1 MDFQI
6 IGGNP
11 SAKIYIDNRREC
23 GGVLFF
29 DVNMQMESAAVPER
43 FSVLFSMPDVEVY
56 SVWSPSMHA
65 DRHIGPNWRK
75 RTTNARLASWMPLQS
90 LISASGRNRMTVS
103 ISDAKTPTAVRS
115 GECEE
120 DANVQ
125 WEIRFFTIPVAPIK
139 EYRATLRIDTRDIP
153 YYDAIRDA
161 ATWWETDCGYTPAY
175 VPEHAKLPMNSL
187 WYSYHQALDVEDIVE
202 ECRISKTMGMETV
215 IVDDGWQTD
224 DNTRGYR
231 FCGDWEVAQAKIPD
245 MKNFVDRVHE
255 VGMKIMLWFS
265 VPFMGTEAKSF
276 ERFRDMLL
284 DGTGDNK
291 SYFSLDPRYREV
303 REYLVGIY
311 ERAVREWG
319 FDGLKLDFIDSF
331 ELKGRSLEPDAR
343 RDYHSLEDAVD
354 ALMTEITA
362 ALRRIN
368 PEVMI
373 EFRQS
378 YVGPAIRKYGNILRV
393 GDCPNDAI
401 RNRVEIIDLRLTS
414 GDTAVHSDMLM
425 WHRDDSVESAA
436 SQLIST
442 LYGVPQVSVK
452 LKELTEDHRKML
464 EFYLAFWCENRDTL
478 IGGRLLAANPES
490 LYSIVLAERD
500 GQAIFTAYTDTVVD
514 CADYSEVIAINASRH
529 RALILKHADGR
540 AYKVLDCMG
549 NLLAEGR
556 VTGALC
562 EVGVAPCGMVCV
574 EWADSELSS
583 K

>member
-11 SAKIYIDNRREC
+11 GAKIYIDNRREL

-29 DVNMQMESAAVPER
+29 DVNMQLESEAVPER
-43 FSVLFSMPDVEVY
+43 FSVLFSIPDIEVY
-56 SVWSPSMHA
+56 SVWSPSIKEE
-65 DRHIGPNWRK
+65 RHIGPNWRK
-75 RTTNARLASWMPLQS
+75 RTTNARLASWMPMQT
-90 LISASGRNRMTVS
+90 LISASGRNRMTVT
-103 ISDAKTPTAVRS
+103 ISDAKTPTAIRS

-125 WEIRFFTIPVAPIK
+125 WEIRFFTVPVAPIK

-187 WYSYHQALDVEDIVE
+187 WYSYHQALDVDEIVE
-202 ECRISKTMGMETV
+202 ECRISKAMGMETV

-231 FCGDWEVAQAKIPD
+231 FCGDWEVAQSKVPD
-245 MKNFVDRVHE
+245 MKELVGRVHE
-255 VGMKIMLWFS
+255 VGMKIMIWFS
-265 VPFMGTEAKSF
+265 VPFVGTEAKSF
-276 ERFRDMLL
+276 DQFRNMLL
-284 DGTGDNK
+284 DGTGDGK

-311 ERAVREWG
+311 ERAVGEWG
-319 FDGLKLDFIDSF
+319 VDGLKLDFIDSF
-331 ELKGRSLEPDAR
+331 ELKGRSLEPDAM
-343 RDYHSLEDAVD
+343 RDYQSLEDAVD
-354 ALMTEITA
+354 VLMTEVTE

-368 PEVMI
+368 PEVLI

-393 GDCPNDAI
+393 FDCPNDAI
-401 RNRVEIIDLRLTS
+401 RNRVEIVDLRLTS

-436 SQLIST
+436 SQFISA
-442 LYGVPQVSVK
+442 LYGVPQISVK
-452 LKELTEDHRKML
+452 LKNLPENHRKML

-478 IGGRLLAANPES
+478 IGGRLLAENPES

-500 GQAIFTAYTDTVVD
+500 GRAIFTVYIDTVVD
-514 CADYSEVIAINASRH
+514 CGSYSEVIAVNASRH
-529 RALILKHADGR
+529 RSLILKSADGR

-549 NLLAEGR
+549 NTLEEG
-556 VTGALC
+556 VVNGAVC
-562 EVGVAPCGMVCV
+562 EVDVPISGMVRIG
-574 EWADSELSS
+574 
-583 K
+583 